1 MVKNINLPLEYMNLG
16 VFWSLSDSSYYDDVI
31 KYWDEDAWR
40 KYFSEDL
47 GNLYRSCG
55 EVAAIS
61 EFLKDKVDNRL
72 LSEVL
77 NEESLSKVLLGGL
90 KEDGTYDENGL
101 AVFCNRFFGTWIDRF
116 DEFIG
121 RLKAGMSQQEA
132 VEGLTGTCKST
143 AFLNALS
150 KVSGSLEY
158 IVRQLDAKNFVKIET
173 SKIDVEE
180 IVKDPKAICEKVRE
194 FIQTCLSA
202 SPNYNPYTFFI
213 TSLYRITRK
222 YLEFAYPRLKDEAT
236 FNFIRELLGLSEIIT
251 PQAPNERIVREYT
264 VWGFTKGSVG
274 CEIVEN
280 LVNSIWD
287 LTELDIVQK
296 YFNVKS
302 ERKIYLERAIKAWEK
317 IAPRGKDWSDVIKFI
332 YDVGSSNY
340 SSKWGVFRLDNPG
353 SYPYMIDIRVHFNLT
368 LSGIILGWGEH
379 TVLFTKFMDYIS
391 PQLFLNIG
399 LVDKGY
405 YDKSIN
411 WWVML

>member
-1 MVKNINLPLEYMNLG
+1 MYSG
-16 VFWSLSDSSYYDDVI
+16 GGSLSDSSYYDDVI
-31 KYWDEDAWR
+31 KYWDEGAWR

-61 EFLKDKVDNRL
+61 EFLKNKVDNRL

-101 AVFCNRFFGTWIDRF
+101 AVFCNRFFGTWIDRL

-173 SKIDVEE
+173 SKIDVKE

-194 FIQTCLSA
+194 FIQTCLSV

-222 YLEFAYPRLKDEAT
+222 YLEFAYPRLKDEVT

-264 VWGFTKGSVG
+264 VWGFTKGSIG

-317 IAPRGKDWSDVIKFI
+317 VTPRGKDWSDVATFI
-332 YDVGSSNY
+332 YNAGSSH
-340 SSKWGVFRLDNPG
+340 SGKWGLLRLDDPHF
-353 SYPYMIDIRVHFNLT
+353 YPRVSRAGFNFSLD
-368 LSGIILGWGEH
+368 GIILRWGER
-379 TVLFTKFMDYIS
+379 TISFTKFMDYIS
-391 PQLFLNIG
+391 PQLFLNVG
-399 LVDKGY
+399 LINEGY
-405 YDKSIN
+405 RGIDWQAVVLIEQ
-411 WWVML
+411 